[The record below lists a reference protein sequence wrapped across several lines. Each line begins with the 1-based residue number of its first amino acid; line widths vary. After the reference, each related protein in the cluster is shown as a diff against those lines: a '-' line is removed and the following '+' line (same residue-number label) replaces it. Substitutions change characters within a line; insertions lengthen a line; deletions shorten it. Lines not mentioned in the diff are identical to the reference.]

1 MRRVVSAI
9 FVCLL
14 ASVPLA
20 AIEPAPSTANIY
32 IDSMGGFGSFL
43 AAAFQVKA
51 VPMIVVADRRLA
63 DFELVGASESKDP
76 GLGSSLVF
84 DGGSQEGA
92 SVSLINL
99 KNGQVAFAYAYNR
112 SYAFFGKRSAA
123 ESCAKHLRAAIL
135 KGDVNLRA
143 AAVSA
148 GHHAGETTAVP
159 TGEPDT
165 EALIPPARQLL
176 PVAIASDPAGAR
188 IEIENIDSGRTPA
201 IVKLQPG
208 EYRVTLT
215 LPGYETWQEKFKVSA
230 GNPGALAAAM
240 KALSPEGTRKTPAQ
254 SASARS
260 RQDAEKRRLTP
271 FSPAP

>member
-9 FVCLL
+9 FLCLL
-14 ASVPLA
+14 TVAHTT
-20 AIEPAPSTANIY
+20 AIELAHPSVNVY
-32 IDSMGGFGSFL
+32 IDSMGGFGTFL

-51 VPMIVVADRRLA
+51 VPMTIVADRRQA
-63 DFELVGASESKDP
+63 DFELIGTSESKDP
-76 GLGSSLVF
+76 GLGQSLVF
-84 DGGSQEGA
+84 DGGSKEGA

-123 ESCAKHLRAAIL
+123 ESCAKHLRTAIL
-135 KGDVNLRA
+135 KGEVNLRA
-143 AAVSA
+143 AAVAA

-159 TGEPDT
+159 SGEPDT
-165 EALIPPARQLL
+165 EASIPPARQLL
-176 PVAIASDPAGAR
+176 PVAIASDPIGAR

-215 LPGYETWQEKFKVSA
+215 LPGYETWQEKFTVSA
-230 GNPGALAAAM
+230 GTPGALAAAM
-240 KALSPEGTRKTPAQ
+240 KTLAPPRNLKSVTRAD
-254 SASARS
+254 RS
-260 RQDAEKRRLTP
+260 VPRP
-271 FSPAP
+271 